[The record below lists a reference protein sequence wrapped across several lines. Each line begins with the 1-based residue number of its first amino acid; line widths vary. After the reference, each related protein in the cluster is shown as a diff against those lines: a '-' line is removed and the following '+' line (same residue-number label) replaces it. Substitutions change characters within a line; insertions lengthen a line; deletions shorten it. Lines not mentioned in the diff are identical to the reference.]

1 MPPVLDNYHKILID
15 CFEAFLFE
23 FLFLIYN
30 FEKNPTD
37 RSDVMVS
44 K

>member
-30 FEKNPTD
+30 FEKKIPLTEVTYD
-37 RSDVMVS
+37 